1 MHLILSIQEWS
12 ASKAMNLSKRQHRE
26 DVLALVSVMGQED
39 ALTLCNCIQCRMQIL
54 YSILLVAD
62 RFCRYSPCLCNTCP
76 YCSCLQTISEDALN
90 ACKALLPQ
98 DESLTPQTTVG
109 FAKTSSPS
117 FIMIAMYATN
127 VCNKHKMSLSSPY
140 NPRCMQIFAR
150 YKALLADHSRMLRT
164 RGIEIVHPY

>member
-1 MHLILSIQEWS
+1 MVCQQGHESFK
-12 ASKAMNLSKRQHRE
+12 ASTSRGCPRTCLCYGAGRCL
-26 DVLALVSVMGQED
+26 D
-39 ALTLCNCIQCRMQIL
+39 ALQLHSVQNANL
-54 YSILLVAD
+54 YSLLLVAD
-62 RFCRYSPCLCNTCP
+62 RVCRYCP
-76 YCSCLQTISEDALN
+76 YLQNTYFYSSCLQTISEDALN
-90 ACKALLPQ
+90 SCKALLQQ
-98 DESLTPQTTVG
+98 DEPLTPQTTVG

-127 VCNKHKMSLSSPY
+127 VCNKHKMFLSSPY